1 MDLGEKSRFKILF
14 IIFNQIIRDIFARI
28 NVSLMKHNALRQYV
42 RNLRVILSWLAFF
55 LLISLSINS
64 LISES
69 ALTIEVWVYLLL
81 TPAALA
87 FALSGNSNYL
97 SIQKNEGTEV
107 SEDIDEINTKKNAP
121 DPVEDGFDVPVL

>member
-1 MDLGEKSRFKILF
+1 
-14 IIFNQIIRDIFARI
+14 
-28 NVSLMKHNALRQYV
+28 MKHNALRRYV
-42 RNLRVILSWLAFF
+42 SGLRVILSWLAFF

-97 SIQKNEGTEV
+97 SIQKSEGVEV

>member
-1 MDLGEKSRFKILF
+1 
-14 IIFNQIIRDIFARI
+14 
-28 NVSLMKHNALRQYV
+28 MKHNVLRQYV
-42 RNLRVILSWLAFF
+42 RRSRVILSWLAFF

-97 SIQKNEGTEV
+97 STQKNDLAEA
-107 SEDIDEINTKKNAP
+107 SDNINEINTKKNPP
-121 DPVEDGFDVPVL
+121 DPVEEGFDVPVL

>member
-1 MDLGEKSRFKILF
+1 
-14 IIFNQIIRDIFARI
+14 
-28 NVSLMKHNALRQYV
+28 MKHNALRQHV
-42 RNLRVILSWLAFF
+42 RSLRVILSWLAFF

-87 FALSGNSNYL
+87 FALSGNSNYF
-97 SIQKNEGTEV
+97 SIQKNERVEV
-107 SEDIDEINTKKNAP
+107 SDDIDEINTKKNAP

>member
-14 IIFNQIIRDIFARI
+14 VIFNHIISVITARI

-42 RNLRVILSWLAFF
+42 RGLRVILSWLAFF

-97 SIQKNEGTEV
+97 SIQKNERVEV

>member
-1 MDLGEKSRFKILF
+1 
-14 IIFNQIIRDIFARI
+14 
-28 NVSLMKHNALRQYV
+28 MKHNALRQYV
-42 RNLRVILSWLAFF
+42 WGLRVILSWLAFF

-97 SIQKNEGTEV
+97 SIQKNQGVEV

>member
-1 MDLGEKSRFKILF
+1 MCISEFF
-14 IIFNQIIRDIFARI
+14 IFNHIIRGIFARI

-42 RNLRVILSWLAFF
+42 KNPRVILSWLAFF

-97 SIQKNEGTEV
+97 SIQKNEGVEV

>member
-14 IIFNQIIRDIFARI
+14 VIFNNIISVITARI

-42 RNLRVILSWLAFF
+42 RGLRVILSWLAFF

-97 SIQKNEGTEV
+97 SIQKNQGVEV

>member
-1 MDLGEKSRFKILF
+1 
-14 IIFNQIIRDIFARI
+14 
-28 NVSLMKHNALRQYV
+28 MKHNALRQYV
-42 RNLRVILSWLAFF
+42 KNPRVILSWLAFF

-97 SIQKNEGTEV
+97 SIQKNEGVKV
-107 SEDIDEINTKKNAP
+107 SEDIDEINTKKNPP

>member
-14 IIFNQIIRDIFARI
+14 VIFNHIISVITARI
-28 NVSLMKHNALRQYV
+28 NVSLMKHNALRRYV
-42 RNLRVILSWLAFF
+42 SGLRVILSWLAFF

-97 SIQKNEGTEV
+97 SIQKSEGVEV

>member
-14 IIFNQIIRDIFARI
+14 IIFNHIIRDIFARI

-42 RNLRVILSWLAFF
+42 RNTRVIFSWLAFF

-97 SIQKNEGTEV
+97 SIQKNEGVEV

-121 DPVEDGFDVPVL
+121 DPVEEGFDVPVL

>member
-1 MDLGEKSRFKILF
+1 
-14 IIFNQIIRDIFARI
+14 
-28 NVSLMKHNALRQYV
+28 MKHKALRQYMK
-42 RNLRVILSWLAFF
+42 NLRVILSWLVFF

-97 SIQKNEGTEV
+97 SRQKNDLAEA
-107 SEDIDEINTKKNAP
+107 SEDIDEINSRKNAP

>member
-1 MDLGEKSRFKILF
+1 
-14 IIFNQIIRDIFARI
+14 
-28 NVSLMKHNALRQYV
+28 MKHNALRQYV
-42 RNLRVILSWLAFF
+42 RNTRVILSWLAFF

-87 FALSGNSNYL
+87 FALSGNSNYS
-97 SIQKNEGTEV
+97 SIQKNGRVEV

>member
-1 MDLGEKSRFKILF
+1 MDLCEKSRFKILF
-14 IIFNQIIRDIFARI
+14 IIFKHIIRDIIARI

>member
-1 MDLGEKSRFKILF
+1 
-14 IIFNQIIRDIFARI
+14 
-28 NVSLMKHNALRQYV
+28 MKHNALRQHV
-42 RNLRVILSWLAFF
+42 GNLRVILSWLAFF

-97 SIQKNEGTEV
+97 SIQKSEGVEV

>member
-1 MDLGEKSRFKILF
+1 MDPGEKSRFKILF
-14 IIFNQIIRDIFARI
+14 IIFKHIIRDIIGRI

-87 FALSGNSNYL
+87 FAMSGNSNYL
-97 SIQKNEGTEV
+97 SIQKNEGAEV

>member
-14 IIFNQIIRDIFARI
+14 VIFNNIISVITARI

-42 RNLRVILSWLAFF
+42 RGLRVILSWLAFF

-87 FALSGNSNYL
+87 FALSGNSNYF
-97 SIQKNEGTEV
+97 SIQKNERFEV
-107 SEDIDEINTKKNAP
+107 SDDIDEINTKKNAP